1 MKIFVASF
9 SRSSDGALT
18 KLIRRMKEEDI
29 WTDDYA
35 KADYILAPGDRIETL
50 HFVIDR
56 YNEGKNIIHLWA
68 GEVSQGTH
76 DELWRGFITQMSS
89 MQFCTNKEA
98 YDNLEDVAN
107 AHIVGNIMFD
117 NLETGEHHPPLEP
130 YDVILYN
137 PPTLLSREDIE
148 KEVQSIVKRLD
159 GTLYYW
165 VEPNWDYKSDIVQPH
180 VNQKTMLH
188 GDFLDLLRN
197 SRRFFTNSSCMF
209 YEVPFLRPG
218 PQEVIPV
225 GIRNCDRESKHAK
238 MDIPD
243 ATEKVISLL
252 KKLK

>member
-56 YNEGKNIIHLWA
+56 YNEGKKIIHLWA

-76 DELWRGFITQMSS
+76 DELWRRFITQMSS
-89 MQFCTNKEA
+89 MQLCTNDTA
-98 YDNLEDVAN
+98 LNNLPKNDH
-107 AHIVGNIMFD
+107 AHVIGNLMFD
-117 NLETGEHHPPLEP
+117 NLEHGTKHPPMEP
-130 YDVILYN
+130 YDVVLYN
-137 PPTLLSREDIE
+137 PPTLLDRDEIQS
-148 KEVQSIVKRLD
+148 EVESIVQMLRIK
-159 GTLYYW
+159 TFW
-165 VEPNWDYKSDIVQPH
+165 IEPNWDYKSDVVQPY
-180 VNQKTMLH
+180 VNTKTMLH

-225 GIRNCDRESKHAK
+225 GVRNCDRESKHAK

-252 KKLK
+252 KKMK